1 MKELYSAD
9 FETTTDIDDCRVWA
23 WALCNIDKHDEF
35 IFGNSI
41 DTFMQFC
48 SKRRNL
54 TLYFHNLKFDGE
66 FILQWLLHNGFTE
79 LLGGRKEKFEAKT
92 FKTLISDMGQFY
104 SIEICFSRNK
114 SELHK
119 VKILDSLKLLPF
131 SIDVMAKTFGLPI
144 SKLSLD
150 YRAKR
155 EIGHELTDEEKE
167 YIKNDVAI
175 AALALKALFDMGLT
189 KMTTASNALEEYK
202 RLIGSHFRYWFPPP
216 EYDCELRQAY
226 KGGFTYLSPR
236 YADKDIGEGIVLDVN
251 SLYPAMMYYKPLP
264 YGDGVFYEGE
274 YQSDEFM
281 PLFIQVVRVCFEI
294 KPNHI
299 PTIQIKG
306 NLNFVSTE
314 YLKSS
319 NGQIVTLAL
328 TSPDLELLLSH
339 YDLDYIEYVCGWK
352 FRAGTKAFRN
362 YIDKWIGVKIEA
374 TKEGNK
380 GKRTIAKL
388 MLNSLYGKFATNPK
402 VRSKHPY
409 ISEDGSIKYSLGK
422 EEAREPIY
430 VPVAAFITAWGRYTT
445 ITSAQKVYDR
455 FIYADT
461 DSLHLEGT
469 EFPEGLDIDDVKLGA
484 WKVESQFTKARF
496 LHQKCY
502 IEEIEGELKIT
513 CAGMPKACYPY
524 VSWENFH
531 PNASY
536 QGKLRPFHTDGGIV
550 LVDTPMTIRD
560 KK

>member
-1 MKELYSAD
+1 MIYTAD
-9 FETTTDIDDCRVWA
+9 FETTTDLEDCRVWA
-23 WALCNIDKHDEF
+23 WALCNVNNTDEF
-35 IFGNSI
+35 VFGNSVQTLM
-41 DTFMQFC
+41 DWC
-48 SKRRNL
+48 SKKRNL

-79 LLGGRKEKFEAKT
+79 IIENGGKAAFTAKS

-114 SELHK
+114 SELYK

-131 SIDVMAKTFGLPI
+131 SIDQMAKTFGLPI
-144 SKLSLD
+144 SKLEID

-155 EIGHELTDEEKE
+155 EIGHILTEEEKA

-175 AALALKALFDMGLT
+175 AAMALKALFDMGLT
-189 KMTTASNALEEYK
+189 KMTTASNALNEYK
-202 RLIGSHFRYWFPPP
+202 TLMGNRFKYWFPPP
-216 EYDCELRQAY
+216 QYDAEIRQAY

-236 YADKDIGEGIVLDVN
+236 YADKDVGNGIVLDVN

-264 YGDGVFYEGE
+264 YDEGVFYDGKYQQDNE
-274 YQSDEFM
+274 Y
-281 PLFIQVVRVCFEI
+281 PLYIQIVRVSFEL
-294 KPNHI
+294 KPKHI

-306 NLNFVSTE
+306 NLSFVSTE
-314 YLKSS
+314 YLESS
-319 NGQIVTLAL
+319 NGEIVALAL

-339 YDLDYIEYVCGWK
+339 YNCDYIEYVCGWK
-352 FRAGTKAFRN
+352 FKAGTAAFRK

-380 GKRTIAKL
+380 GKRAIAKL

-402 VRSKHPY
+402 CRSKHPY
-409 ISEDGSIKYSLGK
+409 LGENGEIKYQLG
-422 EEAREPIY
+422 EEEERAPIY
-430 VPVAAFITAWGRYTT
+430 IPVAAFITAWGRYTT

-469 EFPEGLDIDDVKLGA
+469 DFPEGLDIDDVKLGA
-484 WKVESQFTKARF
+484 WKVESEFTRARF

-502 IEEIEGELKIT
+502 IEEIGNELKIT
-513 CAGMPKACYPY
+513 CAGMPKSCYPY
-524 VSWENFH
+524 VTWENFH

-536 QGKLRPFHTDGGIV
+536 KGKLKPQHVNGGIV
-550 LVDTPMTIRD
+550 LVDTPMTIRE